1 MTLTP
6 TTRRMRIGTVSQ
18 LWRYPMKSMGGER
31 LDSARLTWRGIPGD
45 RGWAVYDESRNGIT
59 NAKRLPPLRACRAR
73 YPSEP
78 IPGAGSPPAEITLP
92 DGEPMLADSPDAAR
106 RLSEYLGRPVT
117 LRPLGPAG
125 SESAPRL
132 TLEGETEDTIR
143 ALMGVLLDEPM
154 PDMSEFPPERLRLL
168 RQGNF
173 FDALPIHLLTR
184 TTLRTLAG
192 LAPESVWDV
201 RRFRPN
207 LLVEADDTG
216 GYPELGWIRRRLR
229 IGSAVIEVVTGCPR
243 CVVVTQPV
251 DDVPQDHRVM
261 RTLVRETKHTAGI
274 YAGVVEEG
282 EVRVGD
288 EVEDLGAE
296 DPAP

>member
-1 MTLTP
+1 
-6 TTRRMRIGTVSQ
+6 MRIGTISQ
-18 LWRYPMKSMGGER
+18 LWRYPVKSMGGER
-31 LDSARLTWRGIPGD
+31 LESAALTWRGIPGD
-45 RGWAVYDESRNGIT
+45 RGWAVYDEQRNGVT

-73 YPSEP
+73 YSTEP
-78 IPGAGSPPAEITLP
+78 VSGAASPPAEITFP
-92 DGEPMLADSPDAAR
+92 DGAPFLTDSADAAR
-106 RLSEYLGRPVT
+106 RLGELVGRPVS

-125 SESAPRL
+125 SESSPRL
-132 TLEGETEDTIR
+132 TSEGETPETLR
-143 ALMGVLLDEPM
+143 ELMGVLPDETM
-154 PDMSEFPPERLRLL
+154 PDFSEFPPERLRLL

-184 TTLRTLAG
+184 TTLKTLAR
-192 LAPESVWDV
+192 LAPESVWDE

-207 LLVEADDTG
+207 LFVEADDLE

-229 IGSAVIEVVTGCPR
+229 VGTAVIEVVTGCPR
-243 CVVVTQPV
+243 CVMATQAV

-261 RTLVRETKHTAGI
+261 RTLVRETKHLAGI

-288 EVEDLGAE
+288 EVEVLAGGSPD
-296 DPAP
+296 